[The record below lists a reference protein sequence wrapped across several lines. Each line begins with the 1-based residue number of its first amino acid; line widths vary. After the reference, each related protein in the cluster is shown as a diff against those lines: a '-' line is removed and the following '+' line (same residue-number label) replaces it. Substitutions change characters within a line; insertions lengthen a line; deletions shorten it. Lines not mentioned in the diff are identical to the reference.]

1 MSCDRRLSIKDKESL
16 YFWINKG
23 IWKSQSY
30 SGAEAALFQ
39 PPESVSTPRYP
50 NTMTSKRLWWLTN
63 SRSPTQLF
71 LLKLTQISGSWHC
84 KGFLGSLQLLS
95 FSEVTFKKNKIK
107 LKNTKPQAS
116 AQNEALRCSQQDGA
130 FRVCTVQTGAMQ
142 RWLRWLGK
150 IQRCSWIAVEKGLM
164 CNHWTWKRL
173 RGIHLISPH
182 EKNHIPQPCK
192 SYWERMKNERKD
204 QAAFQLCP
212 QIK

>member
-1 MSCDRRLSIKDKESL
+1 MVPKQPSSSHLKVWACH
-16 YFWINKG
+16 G
-23 IWKSQSY
+23 IQ
-30 SGAEAALFQ
+30 
-39 PPESVSTPRYP
+39 
-50 NTMTSKRLWWLTN
+50 
-63 SRSPTQLF
+63 TQWHPG
-71 LLKLTQISGSWHC
+71 GSD
-84 KGFLGSLQLLS
+84 GSLTAGVLHSYFCLNSPRSQAHGIAKVSWALCNSSHSQKLHL
-95 FSEVTFKKNKIK
+95 KKNKIK

-150 IQRCSWIAVEKGLM
+150 IQRCNWIAVEKGLM